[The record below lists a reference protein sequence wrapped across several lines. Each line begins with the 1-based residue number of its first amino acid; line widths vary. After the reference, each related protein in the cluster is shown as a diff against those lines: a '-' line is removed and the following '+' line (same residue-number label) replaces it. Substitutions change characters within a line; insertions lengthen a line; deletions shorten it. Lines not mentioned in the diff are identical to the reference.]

1 MCFSLLLA
9 VVLSELHV
17 KDNEG
22 MDMRLAKVLSDL
34 ICFDIIETFQ

>member
-22 MDMRLAKVLSDL
+22 TDMRLVKILSDL
-34 ICFDIIETFQ
+34 ICFGIIETFL